1 MKCLVTGGGGFIGSA
16 IVTKLVEQGH
26 NVVVMGRFNRPHCIA
41 TEIANQVEI
50 IQGDIRD
57 LEFVNNSFKNIDY
70 NDQEKLFDLISKLK
84 VIYEDFWKD
93 QNLINTSIKLSLTIR
108 DRKSV
113 V

>member
-50 IQGDIRD
+50 IQGSTPKQSKNADEAPKQAKTADD
-57 LEFVNNSFKNIDY
+57 L
-70 NDQEKLFDLISKLK
+70 L
-84 VIYEDFWKD
+84 
-93 QNLINTSIKLSLTIR
+93 QNAMVSTPA
-108 DRKSV
+108 
-113 V
+113 